1 MGCGKTTVYDF
12 LNFEKLNWLKLAS
25 LYAAAVIFRINPLKS
40 WAKCL
45 VVDHTMMP
53 RPRGKK
59 IEILSRLFDHV
70 SGRTGKFFCGLALS
84 WTNGVSPVP
93 VAEVIKASD
102 KEQLQVWGAG
112 WHDGR
117 TVLGRRIKEALMPKT
132 ELVQMLVDLALNA
145 GIPCDYVLMDTWFT
159 YEPLT
164 AQAVP

>member
-70 SGRTGKFFCGLALS
+70 SGRTGKFFCGLDLS
-84 WTNGVSPVP
+84 
-93 VAEVIKASD
+93 
-102 KEQLQVWGAG
+102 
-112 WHDGR
+112 
-117 TVLGRRIKEALMPKT
+117 
-132 ELVQMLVDLALNA
+132 
-145 GIPCDYVLMDTWFT
+145 
-159 YEPLT
+159 
-164 AQAVP
+164 

>member
-12 LNFEKLNWLKLAS
+12 LNFEKLNWLKRVS

-40 WAKCL
+40 GAKCL
-45 VVDHTMMP
+45 VADHTMMP

-70 SGRTGKFFCGLALS
+70 SGRTGKFFCGPDLS
-84 WTNGVSPVP
+84 WTDGVSSVP
-93 VAEVIKASD
+93 VAGVIKASD
-102 KEQLQVWGAG
+102 KEQLQVCGAG

-117 TVLGRRIKEALMPKT
+117 TVLGRRIKVALMPKT

>member
-1 MGCGKTTVYDF
+1 MSVAG
-12 LNFEKLNWLKLAS
+12 
-25 LYAAAVIFRINPLKS
+25 VIN
-40 WAKCL
+40 
-45 VVDHTMMP
+45 
-53 RPRGKK
+53 
-59 IEILSRLFDHV
+59 
-70 SGRTGKFFCGLALS
+70 
-84 WTNGVSPVP
+84 
-93 VAEVIKASD
+93 ASD

-117 TVLGRRIKEALMPKT
+117 TVLVRRIKETLMPKT